1 MLKLE
6 EKEYNL
12 DNIFFLNFD
21 LLKEILIKLSKND
34 QDISQ
39 ELNEIKTT
47 NISRDQKIFD
57 LEQKITELN
66 NNIININ
73 NIIKEKDNEIK
84 NIIEEKNNEI
94 KNIIEEN
101 TEKINIKMNTIPEYK
116 KNIIS
121 IEKINDLAIANEDIN
136 KIEENHANTEKNID
150 IKNKPKEINKKIK
163 NFFTD
168 KENDI
173 NTRSNKKYRTDIN
186 IINNEFLIPKEK
198 SKNNNNNKDHISNL
212 KIRNILHEITE
223 IKDRINYVENNLLT
237 KNAETLKI
245 SKELLSD
252 HNIQSMSKFNSIKE
266 EISQIQNKQNQL
278 NQTLSQL
285 AEKLEEKNSSI
296 NFANNNKRAG
306 IINIFND
313 NNEEENT
320 GNKNPMTMSFMEN
333 VNKRFELNN
342 ERYLKLFEE
351 NYKLKQNIDNL
362 NGVIDNINRNF
373 DNFKKDNLSFNDTI
387 NKIKEEIK
395 KINNDINI
403 IKNKENNNDIY
414 NQNLKNINDYINNK
428 INELMK
434 YLLDSENNNNNKN
447 INEIPINNIKDQ
459 TMIKLLNQKMNELN
473 EKINKIEENSKKEKN
488 ILNNKLEEI
497 NNINKKIEEIND
509 IIKLKLEKKD
519 LDDIY
524 NINNKNKNE
533 INNIKLKLEEI
544 SLGIEKIRNDNPN
557 FIKRLESLTN
567 EVSKLKNNIGIKI
580 GDKIINEY
588 HTKIEGEHQEQII
601 NEEKIKNMIS
611 PIAEEIEKLII
622 EVENINL
629 KIKSILAQNKLFIK
643 KKNLDKIENELYDK
657 IISIENN
664 LEIKYLKKSE
674 FNKIIKTIEIQL
686 KQLQGN
692 NNQINNNQKSE
703 SENWILAKQPLKCFN
718 CASCEANLN
727 NTLQQND
734 YLPWSKYHG
743 QYRIGQG
750 FSKLLKKLNDN
761 ISENKDINKTEKKN
775 ILLNNSFE
783 NIIEEKPVAINL
795 QKNKLPKLIGS
806 FRRKQKSTSELIP
819 ISDSEKEEKLEINEA
834 SPQILKIT
842 KLKYDDIQNQNIFE
856 LNKNKTGRNSDKR
869 NNNINRVQSLPL
881 H

>member
-73 NIIKEKDNEIK
+73 YIIKEKDNEIK

-168 KENDI
+168 KENDN

-362 NGVIDNINRNF
+362 NGIIDNINRNF
-373 DNFKKDNLSFNDTI
+373 DNFKKDNLSFNDAI

-434 YLLDSENNNNNKN
+434 YLLDSENNNNKN

-567 EVSKLKNNIGIKI
+567 EVSKLKNNFGIKI

-588 HTKIEGEHQEQII
+588 HTKIEGENQEQII

-692 NNQINNNQKSE
+692 NNQINNNQKLE

-783 NIIEEKPVAINL
+783 NIIEEKPVTISL
-795 QKNKLPKLIGS
+795 KKYKLPKLIGS
-806 FRRKQKSTSELIP
+806 LRRKQKSTSELIP
-819 ISDSEKEEKLEINEA
+819 VSDSEKEEKLEINEA

>member
-1 MLKLE
+1 
-6 EKEYNL
+6 
-12 DNIFFLNFD
+12 
-21 LLKEILIKLSKND
+21 
-34 QDISQ
+34 
-39 ELNEIKTT
+39 
-47 NISRDQKIFD
+47 
-57 LEQKITELN
+57 
-66 NNIININ
+66 
-73 NIIKEKDNEIK
+73 
-84 NIIEEKNNEI
+84 
-94 KNIIEEN
+94 
-101 TEKINIKMNTIPEYK
+101 
-116 KNIIS
+116 
-121 IEKINDLAIANEDIN
+121 
-136 KIEENHANTEKNID
+136 
-150 IKNKPKEINKKIK
+150 
-163 NFFTD
+163 
-168 KENDI
+168 
-173 NTRSNKKYRTDIN
+173 
-186 IINNEFLIPKEK
+186 
-198 SKNNNNNKDHISNL
+198 
-212 KIRNILHEITE
+212 
-223 IKDRINYVENNLLT
+223 
-237 KNAETLKI
+237 
-245 SKELLSD
+245 
-252 HNIQSMSKFNSIKE
+252 
-266 EISQIQNKQNQL
+266 
-278 NQTLSQL
+278 
-285 AEKLEEKNSSI
+285 
-296 NFANNNKRAG
+296 
-306 IINIFND
+306 
-313 NNEEENT
+313 
-320 GNKNPMTMSFMEN
+320 
-333 VNKRFELNN
+333 
-342 ERYLKLFEE
+342 
-351 NYKLKQNIDNL
+351 
-362 NGVIDNINRNF
+362 
-373 DNFKKDNLSFNDTI
+373 
-387 NKIKEEIK
+387 
-395 KINNDINI
+395 
-403 IKNKENNNDIY
+403 
-414 NQNLKNINDYINNK
+414 
-428 INELMK
+428 MK
-434 YLLDSENNNNNKN
+434 YLLDSENNNNKN

-473 EKINKIEENSKKEKN
+473 EKINKIEENSKNEKN

-567 EVSKLKNNIGIKI
+567 EVSKLKNNFGIKI

-588 HTKIEGEHQEQII
+588 HTKIEGENQEQII

-629 KIKSILAQNKLFIK
+629 KVKSILAQNKLFIK

-692 NNQINNNQKSE
+692 NNQINNNQKLE

-783 NIIEEKPVAINL
+783 NIIEEKPVTISL
-795 QKNKLPKLIGS
+795 KKYKLPKLIGS
-806 FRRKQKSTSELIP
+806 LRRKQKSTSELIP
-819 ISDSEKEEKLEINEA
+819 VSDSEKEEKLEINEA

>member
-121 IEKINDLAIANEDIN
+121 IEKINDLVISNEDIN

-313 NNEEENT
+313 NSEEENT

-362 NGVIDNINRNF
+362 NGIIDNINRNF
-373 DNFKKDNLSFNDTI
+373 DNFKKDNLSFNDAI

-434 YLLDSENNNNNKN
+434 YLLDSENNNNKN

-473 EKINKIEENSKKEKN
+473 EKINKIEENSKNEKN

-567 EVSKLKNNIGIKI
+567 GVSKLKNNIGIKI

-629 KIKSILAQNKLFIK
+629 KVKSILAQNKLFIK

-664 LEIKYLKKSE
+664 LEIKYLKKTE

-783 NIIEEKPVAINL
+783 NIIEEKPVTISL
-795 QKNKLPKLIGS
+795 KKYKLPKLIGS
-806 FRRKQKSTSELIP
+806 LRRKQKSTSELIP
-819 ISDSEKEEKLEINEA
+819 VSDSEKEEKLEINEA

>member
-121 IEKINDLAIANEDIN
+121 IEKINDLVISNEDIN

-150 IKNKPKEINKKIK
+150 VKNKPKEINKKIK

-173 NTRSNKKYRTDIN
+173 NTRSNKKYKTDIN

-333 VNKRFELNN
+333 VNKRFELKN

-362 NGVIDNINRNF
+362 NGIIDNINRNF
-373 DNFKKDNLSFNDTI
+373 DNFKKDNLSFNDAI

-434 YLLDSENNNNNKN
+434 YLLDSENNNNKN

-459 TMIKLLNQKMNELN
+459 TMIKLLYQKMNELN

-567 EVSKLKNNIGIKI
+567 EVSKLKNNFGIKI

-692 NNQINNNQKSE
+692 NNQINNNQKLE

-783 NIIEEKPVAINL
+783 NIIEEKPVTISL
-795 QKNKLPKLIGS
+795 KKYKLPKLIGS
-806 FRRKQKSTSELIP
+806 LRRKQKSTSELIP
-819 ISDSEKEEKLEINEA
+819 VSDSEKEEKLEINEA